1 ENGAVGNFMATTAAY
16 DGLVAR
22 IDLFGTGGSAII
34 DGDRLKQMMLKT
46 GETYVSEHSAA
57 HAISVAKGGTAS
69 VKDEAARRSEN
80 AEIGAVWGDAHR
92 VQIEDVINAIREGRK
107 PLIDGEQGRKPLDVI
122 LAIYESARTGKPV
135 DVKR

>member
-1 ENGAVGNFMATTAAY
+1 MT
-16 DGLVAR
+16 
-22 IDLFGTGGSAII
+22 
-34 DGDRLKQMMLKT
+34 LKT

-69 VKDEAARRSEN
+69 VREEAAHRSEN
-80 AEIGAVWGDAHR
+80 AEVGAVWGDAHR
-92 VQIEDVINAIREGRK
+92 MQIEDVITAIRTGKK

-135 DVKR
+135 EVKR